1 MIFID
6 TQLWVFAQKPPN
18 KKKFRNEET
27 YNQLLQNHQIS
38 KTFIAQKV
46 ETEEISM
53 TYHQLG
59 EIFHSLAY
67 RGDKI
72 SLKFC
77 QKYCWQLL
85 DSQFICWYPIT
96 QEHLKTCIT
105 LSTDSGIH
113 IWDYICVVPL
123 IKEIIEIYS
132 CDAHFQHDS
141 FQQFGKPI
149 INPLNQWIPF

>member
-6 TQLWVFAQKPPN
+6 TQLWVFAQKLPN
-18 KKKFRNEET
+18 KEKFPDDKN
-27 YNQLLQNHQIS
+27 YNQILQYHQNS
-38 KTFIAQKV
+38 KTFLTQKI
-46 ETEEISM
+46 ETEEIGM

-67 RGDKI
+67 RDDKL

-77 QKYCWQLL
+77 QKYCSQLL
-85 DSQFICWYPIT
+85 DSQFIHWYPIT
-96 QEHLKTCIT
+96 FEHLKTCIA
-105 LSTDSGIH
+105 LSADSGIH
-113 IWDYICVVPL
+113 IWDYLCVTPL

-132 CDAHFQHDS
+132 CDTHFQHDS

-149 INPLNQWIPF
+149 INPLNQWMLF